1 MNWFILLF
9 LLISIILF
17 LVTKYYVEKIDDD
30 EQNLKE
36 EIENFEEEK
45 NRTPTAQLKLNH
57 TITLD
62 YLDKINASKL
72 VSLNSDY
79 MQNMNQPNLS
89 ARNCKT
95 RDELYEKYKTGFDDI
110 TPKEKERVDLFILNL
125 LDKIKL
131 NNTSYYNYVCKWL
144 KEISIAKAQSW
155 LESGMPHTLEKTI
168 IMDAGWFLNPRDTTL
183 LHELT
188 HIHQRYDYFDFEDLY
203 KELGY
208 YNNTDYIKGLDSIYP
223 LNRNN
228 PDGLSTKWLW
238 KMPQSSTSTQST
250 LQSTL
255 YNTNTDYWWIGA
267 LFKNVNPTCLS
278 EVELVAL
285 KLNQDN
291 EGNFYYLKQP
301 ITLLSQ
307 LKSFTTFFGENPNN
321 YHPNEITAKM
331 AEFYLVDNLNTSHH
345 FNTKNNTNNK
355 NNKNNKTKENKLY
368 SFTNYEGYKIYK
380 KYSDAMMSKY
390 Y

>member
-1 MNWFILLF
+1 MNWFIILF
-9 LLISIILF
+9 LIISIILF
-17 LVTKYYVEKIDDD
+17 LITKYYVEKIDAD
-30 EQNLKE
+30 EQTLKE
-36 EIENFEEEK
+36 EIETFETEN
-45 NRTPTAQLKLNH
+45 NRTPTEHLKFNH
-57 TITLD
+57 SITLN
-62 YLDKINASKL
+62 YLDKENASKL

-79 MQNMNQPNLS
+79 MTNMNQPNLS
-89 ARNCKT
+89 ARSCDSLN
-95 RDELYEKYKTGFDDI
+95 ELYEKCKNGFDTI
-110 TPKEKERVDLFILNL
+110 TPKEKEKVDVFILNL

-131 NNTSYYNYVCKWL
+131 NNTSYYNYVSKWL
-144 KEISIAKAQSW
+144 KEISIAKAKSW

-168 IMDAGWFLNPRDTTL
+168 IMDADWFRNPRETTL

-188 HIHQRYDYFDFEDLY
+188 HIHQRYVEFDFEDLY

-208 YNNTDYIKGLDSIYP
+208 HYNTDYIKGLESIYP

-238 KMPQSSTSTQST
+238 KMPELSTTIQPT
-250 LQSTL
+250 LHNN
-255 YNTNTDYWWIGA
+255 NTHYWWIGA
-267 LFKNVNPTCLS
+267 VFKSVNPSSLS
-278 EVELVAL
+278 EVDLVAL

-301 ITLLSQ
+301 TTLLHN

-331 AEFYLVDNLNTSHH
+331 AEFYLMDTLNNLHQ
-345 FNTKNNTNNK
+345 FNN
-355 NNKNNKTKENKLY
+355 KENKESKENKENKETKHY
-368 SFTNYEGYKIYK
+368 SFTDYEGYKIYK
-380 KYSDAMMSKY
+380 KYIDNMISKY